1 MKYTLLILVFLS
13 ACGNRDTLL
22 FTKLDADETGI
33 LFSNYL
39 KESETANVLQYSYF
53 YNGGGV
59 AVGDIN
65 NDGLVDVL
73 FTGNMVSNKLYLN
86 KTDTSLNNP
95 AIRFEDITSGSGIAA
110 AQGWCTGAVMVD
122 INNDGLLDIYICRSA
137 DIQAQ
142 KRTNL
147 LYINEGNLKFSEQA
161 EKYGL
166 ADNGYS
172 SQAAFFDFDRDG
184 DLDMFLVN
192 HSLQEYANEGLENP
206 AIRKKKQP
214 EFSSKLYRNDNGV
227 FSDISEEAGIYTN
240 VLSFGLGIAIAD
252 FNKDGW
258 PDLYVSNDFNEPDY
272 YFINNADGT
281 FSEKLSASMDE
292 ISLYSMGSDAADYN
306 NDGLVDLIT
315 LDMLQDDAPAQKMH
329 TGAENFDKY
338 QLLHKAGL
346 YYQTSRNM
354 LHTNNGDGTF
364 SETGQFA
371 GLSATDWSW
380 ASLFCDFDN
389 DGFKDLLITNG
400 YAKDYTDMDFIKYSM
415 NRVARQRAGESDE
428 PALDY
433 ISKMPSIIK
442 ENYLFKNKGDLSFQK
457 VNEIWGLQEKTISSG
472 AAYADLDNDGDMD
485 LVISNINGV
494 SSVYRNNLSENKTA
508 AAGFIKVKLK
518 GSAGNQFGIG
528 ARIAVFCEDEI
539 FYQEQQPVR
548 GFQSSVDPVL
558 HFGIGEHAIADSVL
572 IEWPDR
578 KKQLFSNVKS
588 GTWLKVDNA
597 QAIGLVN
604 ETVQDKRT
612 ASFHQIFK
620 MDSSYSLFHR
630 ENSYNDF
637 STQPLMPAYLSR
649 PGPVMLAMD
658 INADGLDDLF
668 VGGAAGI
675 SSSIL
680 VQQKNGEFKAI
691 NQPDLW
697 ADSIYEDVD
706 ALFFDADND
715 GDPDLYIC
723 RNAYENLAGT
733 EVHDQLYFNDGKG
746 RFFKKDGSVL
756 LPASSCVASY
766 DFDQDGDIDLFIG
779 GGVQPGNYPLS
790 TDSYLLRND
799 GKGNFTDCTNAMNP
813 QLRKVG
819 LVTDAAWAD
828 LTNDGK
834 KDLLIVGNWMPVK
847 LFENNG
853 KKLID
858 ISAEKIGFPSAGWWN
873 CLMAEDLD
881 KDGDLDLVIGN
892 RGLNTQFRVN
902 LSEPFT
908 LHYGDYDKNGSVDP
922 ILSYYVEGVSY
933 PAATR
938 DDLMEQLPIL
948 KKKFLH
954 YKEYSTATIKELLT
968 EQQIRG
974 SGLLKAVTMQT
985 IYLENRGDSLI
996 SHPLPVQV
1004 QFAPVFSISAIDY
1017 NQDGIKDLVFA
1028 GNDSWSRIK
1037 YGRYR
1042 SNHGVL
1048 LKGVGKGKF
1057 DYIDQSTSG
1066 FRVRGNTRSLLPL
1079 RIKELNYLVFGLN
1092 DARAAFYRY

>member
-1 MKYTLLILVFLS
+1 MKGVLLILVLL
-13 ACGNRDTLL
+13 AGCGNRNTLL
-22 FTKLDADETGI
+22 FTKLEADETGI
-33 LFSNYL
+33 HFNNYL

-65 NDGLVDVL
+65 NDGLVDIL

-86 KTDTSLNNP
+86 KTDSSENSP
-95 AIRFEDITSGSGIAA
+95 EIKFEDITAASGIAA
-110 AQGWCTGAVMVD
+110 AQGWCTGATMVD

-137 DIQAQ
+137 DMQAQ

-184 DLDMFLVN
+184 DLDMFLIN

-206 AIRKKKQP
+206 AIRQKKQP
-214 EFSSKLYRNDNGV
+214 EFSSKLYRNDNG
-227 FSDISEEAGIYTN
+227 FYSDISEEAGIYTN

-281 FSEKLSASMDE
+281 FSEKLSESMDE

-315 LDMLQDDAPAQKMH
+315 MDMLQDDAPSQKMH
-329 TGAENFDKY
+329 SGAENFDKY

-354 LHTNNGDGTF
+354 LHTNNGDGSF
-364 SETGQFA
+364 SETGQLA

-389 DGFKDLLITNG
+389 DGIKDLLITNG

-415 NRVARQRAGESDE
+415 NRVARKRAGKSDE

-433 ISKMPSIIK
+433 ISNMPSIIK
-442 ENYLFKNKGDLSFQK
+442 ENYLFKNKGDLSFK
-457 VNEIWGLQEKTISSG
+457 KINAIWGLQEKSISTG

-485 LVISNINGV
+485 LVISNVNGI
-494 SSVYRNNLSENKTA
+494 SSVYRNNLSENNTT
-508 AAGFIKVKLK
+508 AAGFIKVKLI
-518 GSAGNQFGIG
+518 GSAGNKFGIG
-528 ARIAVFCEDEI
+528 ARVAIFCKGET
-539 FYQEQQPVR
+539 FYLEQQPVR

-558 HFGIGEHAIADSVL
+558 HFGIGNHSMADSIQ
-572 IEWPDR
+572 IEWPDG
-578 KKQLFSNVKS
+578 KKQLLSNVKS
-588 GTWLKVDNA
+588 GTRLELNHA
-597 QAIGLVN
+597 QATDLRIEAMQNKQV
-604 ETVQDKRT
+604 
-612 ASFHQIFK
+612 ASSHQIFR
-620 MDSSYSLFHR
+620 MDSSHRIDHR
-630 ENSYNDF
+630 ENSYTDF
-637 STQPLMPAYLSR
+637 STQPLLPAYLSR
-649 PGPVMLAMD
+649 PGPVILTAD
-658 INADGLDDLF
+658 VNADGLDDLF
-668 VGGAAGI
+668 IGGAAGI
-675 SSSIL
+675 PSSVML
-680 VQQKNGEFKAI
+680 QQKNGEFKAI

-697 ADSIYEDVD
+697 ADSLREDVN

-723 RNAYENLAGT
+723 RNAYENPSGRD
-733 EVHDQLYFNDGKG
+733 VHDQLYFNNGKG
-746 RFFKKDGSVL
+746 LFIKKDNSVQ
-756 LPASSCVASY
+756 LPVSSCVAAC
-766 DFDQDGDIDLFIG
+766 DFDEDGDIDLFVG
-779 GGVQPGNYPLS
+779 GGVLPGNYPLS

-799 GKGNFTDCTNAMNP
+799 GKGNFSDCTDAMHP
-813 QLRKVG
+813 PLRKLG
-819 LVTDAAWAD
+819 LVTDAVWAD
-828 LTNDGK
+828 LTRDGK
-834 KDLLIVGNWMPVK
+834 KDLVIVGAWMPVK
-847 LFENNG
+847 LFKNNG
-853 KKLID
+853 KILKD
-858 ISAEKIGFPSAGWWN
+858 ISSEKIGFPSAGWWN
-873 CLMAEDLD
+873 CLLAEDLD
-881 KDGDLDLVIGN
+881 MDGDPDLVIGN
-892 RGLNTQFRVN
+892 RGLNTQFRVSA
-902 LSEPFT
+902 SEPFT

-922 ILSYYVEGVSY
+922 ILSYYVKGVSY
-933 PAATR
+933 PAASR
-938 DDLMEQLPIL
+938 DDLVEQLPSL
-948 KKKFLH
+948 KKKFLR

-968 EQQIRG
+968 EQEISG

-985 IYLENRGDSLI
+985 VYLENRGDSLI

-1004 QFAPVFSISAIDY
+1004 QFAPVFSILSIDY

-1042 SNHGVL
+1042 ANHGVL
-1048 LKGVGKGKF
+1048 LRGMGNGKF
-1057 DYIDQSTSG
+1057 DYIDQLKSG
-1066 FRVRGNTRSLLPL
+1066 FRVRGNTRSLRPL
-1079 RIKELNYLVFGLN
+1079 LIKGQNYLVFGLN
-1092 DARAAFYRY
+1092 DARAEFYRY